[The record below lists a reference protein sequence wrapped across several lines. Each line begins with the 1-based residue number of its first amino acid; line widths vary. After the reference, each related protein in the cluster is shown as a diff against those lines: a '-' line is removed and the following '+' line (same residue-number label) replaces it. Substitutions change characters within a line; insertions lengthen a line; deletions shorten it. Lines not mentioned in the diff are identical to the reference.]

1 MTQRGQAAAVIRQV
15 TRVLEEERRGAHF
28 QHRSGEFS
36 LLTPDER
43 NTRRMWGELSS
54 CVGPTFGS
62 LLLTVA
68 RAKVHYRMGSYK
80 HLEDL
85 DDVAV
90 KHYKIAHDLLQGVV
104 DAQGLDDEGKA
115 TQAEAKRVI
124 GHVHC
129 EWAMALQD
137 MKQYAAA
144 VEHYKAGHAVDKKTH
159 GWVGKVVDV
168 NNPGKYGIPECESLQ
183 AAQPGADV
191 AVVGERSREQKD
203 AEGRKRAIDLE
214 AGGGGGASTRTAVRG
229 GETPRKRSRTHEGQL
244 EERVVT
250 ARSVTD
256 ADIDRRSKAIMQPVF
271 DEWMNGNLS
280 EAELPRRKEAARAQA
295 LAEHGPRFKL
305 DAAFAKYTA
314 AAKARAEAEEQEA
327 AAEAA
332 LYEALAPLE
341 RSGSSSGGAASS
353 SGVIRR

>member
-85 DDVAV
+85 DDVAA

-229 GETPRKRSRTHEGQL
+229 GETPRKRSRTHEAQL

-256 ADIDRRSKAIMQPVF
+256 ADQRGGGCRGARRRRVRRLSRSMGLAPSWTPPSQSIRRPQRRARRRRSRRRRPRLHSTRP
-271 DEWMNGNLS
+271 WRLS
-280 EAELPRRKEAARAQA
+280 SAAARR
-295 LAEHGPRFKL
+295 LAAPPPRP
-305 DAAFAKYTA
+305 A
-314 AAKARAEAEEQEA
+314 
-327 AAEAA
+327 
-332 LYEALAPLE
+332 
-341 RSGSSSGGAASS
+341 S
-353 SGVIRR
+353 SGVRET